1 MSNEIHVALPGGA
14 EILRFTETVRIG
26 RAETNGLVVDD
37 DRVSAKHLERRKTDE
52 GWEIV
57 DRGSTNGTFIDD
69 TPVPRAPV
77 GARTTV
83 RLGQGGLELR
93 FTIPSLAANRGG
105 RNRRLASTARS
116 RTARPW
122 SRQRRT
128 GQRAPSHQTWVS
140 FLSATQDGPG
150 TPLHS
155 VPVSTHRNPTGLVI
169 LRRRSEP
176 ILISGRRTCLDDAP
190 IGRSCPLPTLRI
202 ARNA

>member
-26 RAETNGLVVDD
+26 RAETDGLVVDD

-69 TPVPRAPV
+69 TPVSRAPV

-93 FTIPSLAANRGG
+93 LTIPSLAASGDTRKVSTQ
-105 RNRRLASTARS
+105 RCRRPVPRERCACGHVAGYTR
-116 RTARPW
+116 
-122 SRQRRT
+122 
-128 GQRAPSHQTWVS
+128 H
-140 FLSATQDGPG
+140 QDGTQGP
-150 TPLHS
+150 S
-155 VPVSTHRNPTGLVI
+155 RAAD
-169 LRRRSEP
+169 E
-176 ILISGRRTCLDDAP
+176 
-190 IGRSCPLPTLRI
+190 
-202 ARNA
+202 